1 MMNFWR
7 WYRKNDRIFTAILN
21 IVMVVVLFFSIYLF
35 YINKQDPYGNKILEA
50 VGYQPVFVQT
60 GSMEPTMR
68 THSIVLI
75 KRVDSMDELEIDDI
89 VTFQVF
95 DGSGKPITITHRIYN
110 IKEDGSII
118 TKGDNNRVADNY
130 TLTIDNIKAEVVGI
144 WNGAATIID
153 MMMTPMGIVIGVV
166 GLLIII
172 LFFYATGQFTN
183 YLDEKY
189 GINEDVADSVND
201 QLKADNE
208 YVQNKN
214 EIIEETASMNVVD
227 LSLDQQIPQLLDA
240 EKNSWQRIYNY
251 DVSEDNLITITG
263 VKKNFVSLTEISVP
277 KEIKHKKVVGI
288 GAFAFKDSKAT
299 IIHLPD
305 TLESIGKAAFYH
317 CSELLYVNIPN
328 TIKEIGPNAF
338 EGCKMLMDIKLP
350 VNLTKISD
358 KTFADCASIET
369 VTINDKV
376 TMIGDNAFAGC
387 HKLTTIYGAR
397 GVKLIKLNAFKTR
410 MLIDTNIITD
420 NECLKKYNWE
430 ASGRTAIFIDDPDML
445 EMVDSDNKELE
456 LEYEAFQ
463 EKLRIEQEQMLST
476 KVKNTTTKWYEILL
490 EKWEECKA
498 EREEKQNEKAAK
510 RAKAGKKFEIIE
522 DQTEEEK
529 EELTAE
535 LQTEEPD
542 LGMAAIVPFMEKE
555 VENIPESDTE
565 NE

>member
-7 WYRKNDRIFTAILN
+7 WYRKNDQIFTMILN
-21 IVMVVVLFFSIYLF
+21 VVMVVVLFFSIYLF

-75 KRVDSMDELEIDDI
+75 KRVDSMEELEVDDI

-95 DGSGKPITITHRIYN
+95 DGSGTPITITHRIYN

-153 MMMTPMGIVIGVV
+153 MLMTPMGIVMGVV

-172 LFFYATGQFTN
+172 LFFYAIGQFTN

-189 GINEDVADSVND
+189 GINENVIDSVND

-208 YVQNKN
+208 YVANDK
-214 EIIEETASMNVVD
+214 EIIEETASMKNVID

-251 DVSEDNLITITG
+251 EVSNDNLITITG

-288 GAFAFKDSKAT
+288 GAFAFKDSNAT

-305 TLESIGKAAFYH
+305 TLEFIGKAAFYH

-328 TIKEIGPNAF
+328 TVKEIGANAF
-338 EGCKMLMDIKLP
+338 EGCKVLMDIKLP

-358 KTFADCASIET
+358 KAFADCASIDSI
-369 VTINDKV
+369 TINDKV
-376 TMIGDNAFAGC
+376 TTIGDSAFYGC
-387 HKLTTIYGAR
+387 HKLATIYGAR

-410 MLIDTNIITD
+410 MLIETNIITD
-420 NECLKKYNWE
+420 NDYLKKYNWE
-430 ASGRTAIFIDDPDML
+430 MSGRTPTFIEDPDML
-445 EMVDSDNKELE
+445 EMVDADNKELE

-463 EKLRIEQEQMLST
+463 EKLRIEQEQQLST
-476 KVKNTTTKWYEILL
+476 KVKKTTMRWYEILIA
-490 EKWEECKA
+490 KFEEWKA
-498 EREEKQNEKAAK
+498 KREAAKEAKKAAK
-510 RAKAGKKFEIIE
+510 MKNVEETVEEQAELGMPENVPF
-522 DQTEEEK
+522 EEK
-529 EELTAE
+529 EPEILT
-535 LQTEEPD
+535 
-542 LGMAAIVPFMEKE
+542 
-555 VENIPESDTE
+555 NSDTE